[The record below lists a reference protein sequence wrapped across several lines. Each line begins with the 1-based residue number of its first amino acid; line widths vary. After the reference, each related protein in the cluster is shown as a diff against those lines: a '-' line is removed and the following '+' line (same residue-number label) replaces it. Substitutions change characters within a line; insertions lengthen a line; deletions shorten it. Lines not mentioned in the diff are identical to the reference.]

1 VGAGAVAGGLAGA
14 AGPFGGAV
22 SCFFFWSVS
31 LFWSVSG
38 ALICASIIV
47 EAGFAFSGSGAPFAV
62 PAIA

>member
-1 VGAGAVAGGLAGA
+1 MAGGLAGA

-31 LFWSVSG
+31 LFFSVSG
-38 ALICASIIV
+38 VLIWASIIV